1 MIYAYD
7 MSLPIRVFGQH
18 RISSTC
24 NLLSALTELEKLP
37 ELKTII
43 VHIFIFKMLH
53 YCLKASCINCGAIVQ
68 ACD

>member
-7 MSLPIRVFGQH
+7 MSLPIRVLGQH
-18 RISSTC
+18 RISSIC

-43 VHIFIFKMLH
+43 VHIFGFKF
-53 YCLKASCINCGAIVQ
+53 
-68 ACD
+68 